1 MKEYS
6 GLSRKLFL
14 GINSIF
20 LLVTGLLCLLP
31 FVHVLAQSFSSAASI
46 AAKEVT
52 FWPVEFTT
60 AAYRLIFQESKL
72 LTAMGVSVERVVLGV
87 AVNML
92 LTALLAY
99 PLAKDDHRFR
109 GRTVYAWMLVF
120 AMIFNGGLIPL
131 FLTVNNLGLMDTI
144 WALVLPGAVPI
155 YNVILMLNFFRSL
168 PKEMAESAQI
178 DGSGHWGTL
187 FRIYVPLSM
196 PAIAT
201 LTLFSIVA
209 QWNSWFDGIIF
220 MNDPVHYPLST
231 YLQTV
236 IIPIDITA
244 INSVEDLSLVSDRSL
259 KDAQIIVGALPIL
272 AIYPFLQRFFVKGII
287 LGAVKE

>member
-6 GLSRKLFL
+6 GASRKLFL
-14 GINSIF
+14 GFNYVF
-20 LLVTGLLCLLP
+20 LLLTGLLCLIP

-60 AAYRLIFQESKL
+60 ASYQLIFQESKL
-72 LTAMGVSVERVVLGV
+72 LTAMSVSVERVILGV

-92 LTALLAY
+92 LTVLLAY
-99 PLAKDDHRFR
+99 PLAKDDRQFR

-120 AMIFNGGLIPL
+120 AMIFSGGLIPL
-131 FLTVNNLGLMDTI
+131 YLTVNNVGIMDTI
-144 WALVLPGAVPI
+144 WALILPGAVPI
-155 YNVILMLNFFRSL
+155 YNVVLMLNFFRSL
-168 PKEMAESAQI
+168 PKEIAESAYI
-178 DGSGHWGTL
+178 DGAGAWGTL

-201 LTLFSIVA
+201 LTLFSIVSH
-209 QWNSWFDGIIF
+209 WNSWFDGIIF
-220 MNDPVHYPLST
+220 MNNPVHYPLST

-244 INSVEDLSLVSDRSL
+244 INSVEDLELVSDRSL

-272 AIYPFLQRFFVKGII
+272 MIYPFLQRFFVKGII